1 MEGIFESS
9 NSESQHD
16 SLETLRGA
24 LTQALHDISSL
35 KTQLSQRDSREAEL
49 KGELQEKERLL
60 NIELTKSLNPHHVCL
75 DFPNVLDQMKSEENS
90 HAQEASHDKD
100 DLRETSGSQ
109 MYELKDMLQKKECLL
124 IKAVQK
130 GLARNVAYNNVLALL
145 SEKEMELDE
154 WKNKFEALKLSQGD
168 VKSME
173 ELLCLYQVKERGQLD
188 LLQQRN
194 LEIGHLRRENRSLRE
209 RLEHS
214 RESCLDQSW
223 RRKEGKS
230 GNLADKELKLCMSG
244 DQRQVSP
251 LKNALALHEVN
262 ALREQLQS
270 IKAELK
276 NHYREKERFFNEA
289 LVYSQPQNAIH
300 VDDPFV
306 EAKKKLEVKIKA
318 QGFEKSNGNEQGAKQ
333 ETGDSRVTELND
345 LPQESNFRGSN
356 KVFQRSWARNIAYH
370 NILALLSETETE
382 LMDWKIKFAL
392 QETQGESKA
401 PEAILN
407 NRQVKRQG
415 HVDLIQNLGHK
426 VEQLRD
432 QGESLE
438 KTLTVGEMQEV
449 QCVDHAN
456 QAINSPVLE
465 GDQLQLSLFQVTM
478 KNAAQEMK
486 KKRRHNTRRRKQK
499 YDQDCSKTTN
509 P

>member
-9 NSESQHD
+9 NSESRHD

-60 NIELTKSLNPHHVCL
+60 NIELSKSLNPHHVCL
-75 DFPNVLDQMKSEENS
+75 DFPNVLAQMKSEENS
-90 HAQEASHDKD
+90 HALESSHDKD

-168 VKSME
+168 VKAME
-173 ELLCLYQVKERGQLD
+173 ELLSLYQVKERGQLD

-194 LEIGHLRRENRSLRE
+194 LEIGHLRRENKSLRE

-214 RESCLDQSW
+214 RESCLDQFW
-223 RRKEGKS
+223 QRKEGKS

-289 LVYSQPQNAIH
+289 LVYSQPQNAVH

-306 EAKKKLEVKIKA
+306 EDKKKLEVKIKA
-318 QGFEKSNGNEQGAKQ
+318 QGFEKKSNGNEQGARQ
-333 ETGDSRVTELND
+333 ETGDSRVPEPND
-345 LPQESNFRGSN
+345 LPRENNCRDSN
-356 KVFQRSWARNIAYH
+356 KVFQRSWARNVAYH

-382 LMDWKIKFAL
+382 LMDWKIKFTL
-392 QETQGESKA
+392 QETQDESKA
-401 PEAILN
+401 PEALLN

-438 KTLTVGEMQEV
+438 KTLTIGEMQEV

-465 GDQLQLSLFQVTM
+465 GDQLQVTM
-478 KNAAQEMK
+478 KNAAQETK

-499 YDQDCSKTTN
+499 YDQDRAKKTN